1 MRTAL
6 KQFRIGQHLKQAEM
20 AEKIGV
26 SRAAYGYVEN
36 GKRGGNFEFWD
47 NLQKAFNVADED
59 MYKLMKLDERA

>member
-26 SRAAYGYVEN
+26 SRVVYGYIEN
-36 GKRGGNFEFWD
+36 GKRGGNPEFWD
-47 NLQKAFNVADED
+47 NLQKTFNVADED
-59 MYKLMKLDERA
+59 MYKLMKRDKE